1 MNQKSIPIDN
11 QPASVLGFWSQ
22 WKEEHESF
30 FRDVR
35 LSFYLFSRS
44 PLSMTGMVLVGAFFL
59 ITLIG
64 PWIVPYPEDATGA
77 VHMSQKLTAPGSQ
90 FWCGPDEMGRDV
102 FTRVIL
108 GTRVSLKIGLIIVC
122 AAMGIG
128 VPLGITAGFV
138 GGWINEVIMRITDI
152 FLAIPGLI
160 LALAII
166 GALGP
171 GITNSMI
178 ALSLVWWPGYVRL
191 VQGKTLSL
199 KEESFIEAAQ
209 SVGAGK
215 ARIIF
220 LHILP
225 NCTSTIIV
233 KASMDMG
240 MAILAAAGLGFIGV
254 GAQPPAPEWGA
265 MISIARHYLPN
276 WWWYA
281 LFPGLAIFVT
291 VLGFNLLGDGL
302 RDILDPQSRGYYRE

>member
-1 MNQKSIPIDN
+1 MDQKSIPIHAKPA
-11 QPASVLGFWSQ
+11 QPVGFWAQ

-30 FRDVR
+30 LRDIR
-35 LSFYLFSRS
+35 LSLYLFSRS
-44 PLSMTGMVLVGAFFL
+44 PLSVIGMVLVGAFFL
-59 ITLIG
+59 IALIG
-64 PWIVPYPEDATGA
+64 PLIVSFPEDATGA
-77 VHMSQKLTAPGSQ
+77 VHMSQKLTAPDSQ
-90 FWCGPDEMGRDV
+90 FYFGTDEMGRDV
-102 FTRVIL
+102 YTRVIL
-108 GTRVSLKIGLIIVC
+108 GTRISLKIGLIIVC
-122 AAMGIG
+122 VAMGIG

-138 GGWINEVIMRITDI
+138 GGWVNEVIMRITDI

-178 ALSLVWWPGYVRL
+178 ALSIVWWPGYVRL

-199 KEESFIEAAQ
+199 KEESFVEAAK

-225 NCTSTIIV
+225 NCTSPIII

-240 MAILAAAGLGFIGV
+240 MAILAAAGLGFVGV

-265 MISIARHYLPN
+265 MISIARNYLPN

-281 LFPGLAIFVT
+281 TFPGLAIFIT

>member
-1 MNQKSIPIDN
+1 MNDVWNNRK
-11 QPASVLGFWSQ
+11 PAKTSGIWSQ
-22 WKEEHESF
+22 WKEEHESL
-30 FRDVR
+30 FRDIRVS
-35 LSFYLFSRS
+35 LYLFSRS
-44 PLSMTGMVLVGAFFL
+44 PLSVTGMILVGIFFL
-59 ITLIG
+59 IVLIG
-64 PWIVPYPEDATGA
+64 PMIVTFPEDATGA
-77 VHMSQKLTAPGSQ
+77 VHMSQKLMAPDSR
-90 FWCGPDEMGRDV
+90 FWFGTDEMGRDI

-108 GTRVSLKIGLIIVC
+108 GTRISLQIGLIIVC
-122 AAMGIG
+122 VAMGIG
-128 VPLGITAGFV
+128 VPLGITAGFL
-138 GGWINEVIMRITDI
+138 GGWVNEVIMRITDI
-152 FLAIPGLI
+152 FLSIPGLI

-199 KEESFIEAAQ
+199 KEEAFIEAAH

-225 NCTSTIIV
+225 NCTSPIII

-254 GAQPPAPEWGA
+254 GTQPPAPEWGA
-265 MISIARHYLPN
+265 MISVARNYLPN
-276 WWWYA
+276 WWWFA
-281 LFPGLAIFVT
+281 VFPGLAIFIT

>member
-1 MNQKSIPIDN
+1 MNQKRMKMDTESDKTW
-11 QPASVLGFWSQ
+11 GFWLQ
-22 WKEEHESF
+22 WKEERESF
-30 FRDVR
+30 FRDIR
-35 LSFYLFSRS
+35 LSFYLFSKS
-44 PLSMTGMVLVGAFFL
+44 PLSVTGMVLVGAFFF
-59 ITLIG
+59 IALIG
-64 PWIVPYPEDATGA
+64 PLIVPYPEDATGA
-77 VHMSQKLTAPGSQ
+77 VHMSQKLTPPGSQ
-90 FWCGPDEMGRDV
+90 FWFGTDEMGRDV

-108 GTRVSLKIGLIIVC
+108 GTRVSLRIGLIIVIV
-122 AAMGIG
+122 AMGIG
-128 VPLGITAGFV
+128 VPLGITAGFM

-199 KEESFIEAAQ
+199 REESFIEAAE
-209 SVGAGK
+209 SVGASK

-225 NCTSTIIV
+225 NCTSPIII

-265 MISIARHYLPN
+265 MISIARNYLPT

-281 LFPGLAIFVT
+281 LFPGLAIFIT
-291 VLGFNLLGDGL
+291 VLGFNLLGDGF

>member
-1 MNQKSIPIDN
+1 MNDKFVTIAPKSSDAN
-11 QPASVLGFWSQ
+11 GFWTR
-22 WKEEHESF
+22 WKAEHESL
-30 FRDVR
+30 FRNIR
-35 LSFYLFSRS
+35 LSVFLFSRS
-44 PLSMTGMVLVGAFFL
+44 PLSVAGAIIVGAFFL
-59 ITLIG
+59 MALIG
-64 PWIVPYPEDATGA
+64 PAIVPFPEDATGA
-77 VHMSQKLTAPGSQ
+77 VHMSQKLIEPNSQ
-90 FWCGPDEMGRDV
+90 FWFGTDEMGRDV
-102 FTRVIL
+102 FTRVVL
-108 GTRVSLKIGLIIVC
+108 GTRVSLRISLIIVIV
-122 AAMGIG
+122 AMGIG

-138 GGWINEVIMRITDI
+138 GGWVGEVIMRVTDV
-152 FLAIPGLI
+152 FLSIPGLI

-191 VQGKTLSL
+191 VQGKTLAL
-199 KEESFIEAAQ
+199 KEESYIEAAR

-225 NCTSTIIV
+225 NCTSPIII

-240 MAILAAAGLGFIGV
+240 LAILAAAGLGFIGV
-254 GAQPPAPEWGA
+254 GAQPPLPEWGA
-265 MISIARHYLPN
+265 MVSVARNYLPN

-281 LFPGLAIFVT
+281 LFPGLAIFIT
-291 VLGFNLLGDGL
+291 VLGFNLIGDGL

>member
-1 MNQKSIPIDN
+1 MI
-11 QPASVLGFWSQ
+11 
-22 WKEEHESF
+22 
-30 FRDVR
+30 
-35 LSFYLFSRS
+35 
-44 PLSMTGMVLVGAFFL
+44 LVGVFFFVA
-59 ITLIG
+59 LIG
-64 PWIVPYPEDATGA
+64 PMIVPFPEDATGA
-77 VHMSQKLTAPGSQ
+77 VHMSQKLMEPDSR
-90 FWCGPDEMGRDV
+90 FWFGTDEMGRDI

-108 GTRVSLKIGLIIVC
+108 GTRISLRIGLIIVC
-122 AAMGIG
+122 VAMGIG
-128 VPLGITAGFV
+128 VPLGITAGFI
-138 GGWINEVIMRITDI
+138 GGWVNEVIMRITDI
-152 FLAIPGLI
+152 FLSIPGLL
-160 LALAII
+160 LALAVI

-178 ALSLVWWPGYVRL
+178 ALSVVWWPGYVRL

-199 KEESFIEAAQ
+199 KEEAFIEAAQ

-225 NCTSTIIV
+225 NCTSPIIV

-240 MAILAAAGLGFIGV
+240 MAILAAAGLGFVGV

-265 MISIARHYLPN
+265 MISAARNYLPN

-281 LFPGLAIFVT
+281 VFPGLAIFIT